1 MITQPVAHGGLNYP
15 SIYWKSSAAGRK
27 AEHIQDRGVLLWFL
41 KRKPCLLKQSRVA
54 ITIQQLLFFPPLW
67 VSPGKQLSMT
77 QLLTPSPQWDEEEDQ
92 MGESGKT
99 CELR

>member
-1 MITQPVAHGGLNYP
+1 MITQAVAHGGLNYP

-27 AEHIQDRGVLLWFL
+27 AEHVQDRGVLLWFL

-77 QLLTPSPQWDEEEDQ
+77 QLLTPSPQWDEKEIRWVKV
-92 MGESGKT
+92 GK
-99 CELR
+99 LVN